1 MKRVRGG
8 MATILVVDDES
19 NIIKTM
25 TGILQDEGHVVH
37 SSADGKGALDFLRAN
52 QVDLVFL
59 DVWLPDIDGLEV
71 LGRIKQM
78 NTDAAVVMISGH
90 GSIDI
95 AVKSTKMGAFDF
107 LEKPPSMERVLT
119 TLANALEQLRLR
131 RENIKLRREVMLE
144 DEMIGESPQME
155 EIRRVIETAAT
166 TSARVFITGDNGT
179 GKELVARAIFRKS
192 KRSDRP
198 FIKVNCAAIPD
209 ELIES
214 ELFGHEKGSFT
225 GALGRRLGKFEL
237 ANGGTIFLDEICD
250 MSASAQAKVLRVL
263 QEQQFERVGGS
274 ETLTVD
280 VRVIS
285 ATNIDV
291 QKAIEEGRF
300 REDLFYR
307 LNVIPIRVPP
317 LSERRE
323 DIPLLV
329 RYFFERFLKEH
340 GLGTKDIS
348 ESGMRFLSE
357 LPWPGNIRELKNVVE
372 RVSIMVQKEIIDEE
386 DVRKHLEARP
396 GREQIVTGDI
406 SPLKSAREDF
416 ERAYIIRALIANDR
430 NVTLTAKELGIERT
444 NLHRKIKQL
453 DIDLD
458 DLGS

>member
-1 MKRVRGG
+1 

-37 SSADGKGALDFLRAN
+37 SSADGKGALDFLRVN

-348 ESGMRFLSE
+348 ESGMRFLAE

-396 GREQIVTGDI
+396 GREQTVTGDI

-416 ERAYIIRALIANDR
+416 ERAYIVRALIANDR